1 MARGEGSGYGVC
13 AERAA
18 VSVSEGRVEGEGLGR
33 VVFSIGRVSFNG
45 LRANVELDPGEAN
58 RRASRPAIHE
68 FGNCLVDFYLTII
81 IEQFVFI
88 VTYGHR

>member
-45 LRANVELDPGEAN
+45 LRANVELD
-58 RRASRPAIHE
+58 
-68 FGNCLVDFYLTII
+68 FGGQ
-81 IEQFVFI
+81 IEELQGLRYMSSE
-88 VTYGHR
+88 TAW